1 MRLTVHMLTGKT
13 LIIEADPS
21 TEVKQLKANLYKH
34 TGEQTYQIN
43 VLLPPAN
50 EVCEGYVFTRV
61 CLSTAGVPEQ
71 VPPGTRYT
79 PQDQVHPL
87 DQVRP
92 PGTRYT
98 PLVPGTPCW
107 TRYTPRTR
115 YTIPQTRYTP
125 LAHPAGPGTPPGPG
139 IPPTQTRY
147 TPLVPGMP
155 SWDQVHPPDQVPPTP
170 EQCMLGDT
178 GNKRVVR
185 ILLECILVHNKSS
198 LFSFFKK
205 IDTYWVTYMYN
216 EPTHFA
222 CFQ

>member
-1 MRLTVHMLTGKT
+1 MLTGKT

-61 CLSTAGVPEQ
+61 CLSAAGVPEQ

-79 PQDQVHPL
+79 PQDQVHPQ

-98 PLVPGTPCW
+98 PLVPGTPHWTRYSPRDQVYHPPDQVHPPGTPRW
-107 TRYTPRTR
+107 TRYTPQTR
-115 YTIPQTRYTP
+115 YTTPQTRYTTP
-125 LAHPAGPGTPPGPG
+125 QTRYSPPGTRYALLGPGTPPGSGTPHPRAVHARRYG
-139 IPPTQTRY
+139 QQADGTHPT
-147 TPLVPGMP
+147 GMH
-155 SWDQVHPPDQVPPTP
+155 S
-170 EQCMLGDT
+170 C
-178 GNKRVVR
+178 
-185 ILLECILVHNKSS
+185 S
-198 LFSFFKK
+198 
-205 IDTYWVTYMYN
+205 
-216 EPTHFA
+216 
-222 CFQ
+222 

>member
-61 CLSTAGVPEQ
+61 CLSAAGVPEQ

-79 PQDQVHPL
+79 PQDQVHPQ

-98 PLVPGTPCW
+98 LLVPGTTRR

-115 YTIPQTRYTP
+115 YTTPQTRYTP

-139 IPPTQTRY
+139 IPPPRPGTPPWYQVCPPGTRY
-147 TPLVPGMP
+147 TPRIRY
-155 SWDQVHPPDQVPPTP
+155 PPPQ
-170 EQCMLGDT
+170 
-178 GNKRVVR
+178 
-185 ILLECILVHNKSS
+185 SS
-198 LFSFFKK
+198 
-205 IDTYWVTYMYN
+205 
-216 EPTHFA
+216 A
-222 CFQ
+222 C